1 MQWFDLSQERMLDTL
16 RLFRDRVRPA
26 FPAGAGRS

>member
-1 MQWFDLSQERMLDTL
+1 MQWFDLPQERMLRTL

-26 FPAGAGRS
+26 FAAGAGLS